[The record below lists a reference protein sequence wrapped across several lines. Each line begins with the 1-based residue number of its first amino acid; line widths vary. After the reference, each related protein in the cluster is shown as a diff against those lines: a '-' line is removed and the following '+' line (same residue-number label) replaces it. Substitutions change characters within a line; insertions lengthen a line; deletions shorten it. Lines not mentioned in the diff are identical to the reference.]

1 MFVVWKVIKGDDGL
15 FLVGGGRRN
24 QGRVCKGDCSWGLAM
39 KWGLILIEI
48 VLMGNIYIYIFY
60 IERERKLSL

>member
-24 QGRVCKGDCSWGLAM
+24 QGRVCKGDCSWGLAT
-39 KWGLILIEI
+39 KWGSILIEI

>member
-24 QGRVCKGDCSWGLAM
+24 QGRVCKGDCSWGL
-39 KWGLILIEI
+39 E
-48 VLMGNIYIYIFY
+48 MGVDFDRNSFNGEYIYMY
-60 IERERKLSL
+60 IGRERKLSL